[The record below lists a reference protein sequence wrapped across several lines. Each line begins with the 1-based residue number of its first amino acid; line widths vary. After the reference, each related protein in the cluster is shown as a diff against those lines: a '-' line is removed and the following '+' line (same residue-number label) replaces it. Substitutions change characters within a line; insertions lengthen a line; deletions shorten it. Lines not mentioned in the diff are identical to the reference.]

1 MLSSNILYVG
11 LTRMKKRC
19 YQLGTLQTINRAV
32 TKKINLQRNTFMQL
46 LLKDG
51 AKNERKTNQQQ

>member
-1 MLSSNILYVG
+1 
-11 LTRMKKRC
+11 MKKRC

-32 TKKINLQRNTFMQL
+32 TKKINLQRNTFMQQ

-51 AKNERKTNQQQ
+51 AKNERKNDQ